1 MIITYD
7 EALAMAL
14 GDMLHIIDSNAQ
26 IRDIQGQRNEMRD
39 ELRDLEQGRNN
50 TSDGWID
57 DFWALESQIANAY
70 ITQALM
76 QQSVENAFNDFL
88 LGLATSGEYGLN
100 PMLAQTLQSAIQ
112 SMMAVQDLGNA
123 IAMME
128 SQRHSVFQELNR
140 ANTTSEMIDE
150 LRRGMTELDR
160 QVRNLSLQQEITKL
174 VRESALRSAII
185 AVTSLETAI
194 RLEESI
200 FELKVTNLNRAYV
213 RYEFGLVSSN
223 YIREAENALV
233 IAQMNM
239 DGLLINLNTAM
250 RNLNHML
257 GVYLYQYT
265 VIEFPQELLELP
277 EDVDIRAIITD
288 TPSIRQLQINVDRA
302 RDARNAYT
310 GDDRDTIT
318 ALREAYQRA
327 VMERDQA
334 IATMEISML
343 RVRSELENLIVTSE
357 SLLIELENAYQTLEN
372 TLLNFELNRATQ
384 HEVEQAQLS
393 IYRIRQRIDTNN
405 NSKWTLSFQLE
416 NPSLL

>member
-1 MIITYD
+1 VIITYD